1 MSVPVTPYWV
11 GNVAFLHFPA
21 RPLELTADDVLHS
34 FLLTPS
40 RPMSGNLVGSKQD
53 ISVCQ
58 LSGNRAPT
66 VTGQM
71 DDSVVT
77 PFER

>member
-1 MSVPVTPYWV
+1 MSEPVTPYWV

-40 RPMSGNLVGSKQD
+40 RPMGGNLEGSKQD
-53 ISVCQ
+53 FSACRF
-58 LSGNRAPT
+58 SENRAPT
-66 VTGQM
+66 VTGEV